1 MIRDVLGVA
10 VGVGGFAERGV
21 SVGLDDI
28 VMVGVLILR
37 VGIGD
42 ARVGEP

>member
-10 VGVGGFAERGV
+10 VGVGGFTERGV
-21 SVGLDDI
+21 SAGLDEV
-28 VMVGVLILR
+28 VMVGVLVLR